1 MRVPWAWRAR
11 CGVLRGGAS
20 PPPPPH
26 PASSEQPRGHRAGPG
41 HARAPAARPGPR
53 ACPGST
59 AREAAPPLRPRV
71 PAPCRG
77 LGVGSVA
84 SPRSLLLSQ
93 VVQTWSRCPS
103 QLSEKAPE
111 VRGQGTAHRHRR
123 PTARPPP
130 RGRLG
135 APRRWARGSGAARRG
150 PAAVC
155 AQNPVTSAASCGSA
169 TVTALKC
176 ARSTETRPCGD
187 APRRGRLLLP
197 SAAALPLGPLRRA
210 RPTWQPSALGGPGRR
225 RGCGVRSAPRGG
237 PHRAQELLSGK
248 RPPGV
253 PGPTPPPRG
262 ACAQAAGA
270 GCAVR
275 M

>member
-11 CGVLRGGAS
+11 RGVLRGGAS
-20 PPPPPH
+20 PSLT

-84 SPRSLLLSQ
+84 GPRSLLLSQ

-111 VRGQGTAHRHRR
+111 VRGQGTAHRHHR

-176 ARSTETRPCGD
+176 ARSMETRPCG
-187 APRRGRLLLP
+187 
-197 SAAALPLGPLRRA
+197 
-210 RPTWQPSALGGPGRR
+210 
-225 RGCGVRSAPRGG
+225 GCTTAQASAPPQRGG
-237 PHRAQELLSGK
+237 PAPGSPSLCPPHVAAL
-248 RPPGV
+248 RPQGPGAE
-253 PGPTPPPRG
+253 TRL
-262 ACAQAAGA
+262 
-270 GCAVR
+270 R
-275 M
+275 R